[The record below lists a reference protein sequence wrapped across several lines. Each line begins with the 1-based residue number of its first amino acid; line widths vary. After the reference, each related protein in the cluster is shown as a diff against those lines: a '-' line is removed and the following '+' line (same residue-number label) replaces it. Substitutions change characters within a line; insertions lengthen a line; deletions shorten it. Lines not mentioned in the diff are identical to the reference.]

1 MNIHA
6 QDIEGLLLAVL
17 LGAVIGMDRE
27 YRGKPAGFRTLMLVS
42 MGAAIFSMV
51 SYKMALM
58 DPYSNS
64 DVTRIASNIVAGI
77 GFLGAGIIFRNGQDI
92 RGLTTAAT
100 IWIAAAIGMAAGIGS
115 FTLAILGTIITWIT
129 LFLLHIVQ
137 KKIEE
142 ISTTEKY
149 RVTWRSD
156 QNEQMVCEDF
166 FPGLS
171 FKLKDEKISKKNEFV
186 VAEWTITASKKMQK
200 KIVEKMLTDPRIVE
214 LEH

>member
-166 FPGLS
+166 FQGLS
-171 FKLKDEKISKKNEFV
+171 FKLKDEKISKKHEFV